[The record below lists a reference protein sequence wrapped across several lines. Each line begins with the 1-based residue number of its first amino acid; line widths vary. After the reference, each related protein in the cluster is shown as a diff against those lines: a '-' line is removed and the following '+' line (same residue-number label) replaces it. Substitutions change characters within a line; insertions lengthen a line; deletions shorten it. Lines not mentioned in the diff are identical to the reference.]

1 MHYNT
6 DSYNI
11 ILSRTELLSSSKEC
25 LKKSELNLVPIEKM
39 RKTKKKAGEV
49 TIDDVVLTWSVEEE
63 LLSTTLDSEL
73 KFEKHITG
81 ICNKNSQKTHA
92 LSRITSYMSLNK
104 RRLLVKTFIESQFNH
119 CPLIWMFHS
128 RRLNKKINNIYK
140 KVLRIIYSDYK
151 PTFQE
156 LLDKESSFSVHHRNI
171 QTLAIEIYKH
181 IHGLRQQLW
190 GKLAKLTELYHLTSE
205 YAMNVLIE
213 FLKQ

>member
-1 MHYNT
+1 M
-6 DSYNI
+6 
-11 ILSRTELLSSSKEC
+11 LSSSKGC
-25 LKKSELNLVPIEKM
+25 LKNSELNLVPIEKM
-39 RKTKKKAGEV
+39 TKTKKKAGEV
-49 TIDDVVLTWSVEEE
+49 TIDDVVLTSSVEEE

-104 RRLLVKTFIESQFNH
+104 RRLLVKTFVESQFNH
-119 CPLIWMFHS
+119 CPLIWMFRS
-128 RRLNKKINNIYK
+128 RCLNKKINNVYK

-156 LLDKESSFSVHHRNI
+156 LLDKEASFSVHHRNI

-181 IHGLRQQLW
+181 IHGLCQQLW